1 MISSTWPNL
10 SLGADLGI
18 LKVEGMARGLC
29 QWIFCDM
36 KEDFMKTNP
45 AQTNKVL
52 FAVLLSALAVDM
64 ASRMEF
70 GAPLRSSNLASVK
83 PSDTTKSVRSEDI
96 PSQISVAQ
104 ICEPR
109 IKANISNL
117 GNAVCGVTQGE
128 VGTTVS
134 FKTEEV
140 LIEHE
145 ETIPAPASGKAKKAG
160 KTANEKKASA
170 AKAPAT
176 PTTRIVQT
184 KETSVKMIVTSKIG
198 GCDLCS
204 AKTDTIALDKDTVA
218 NPKKISERVDE
229 LQKAHVTDL
238 RSEKDR
244 LVKEQKEREALR
256 KDVENCLK
264 REDSTKISKT
274 KDFTEYMECLADKAG
289 STDDEKK
296 QKTLESRIKSE
307 LSKMIMGGNKEQLDE
322 ALALAE
328 SLSGTGN
335 FSDGTDRS
343 LKLMVKAGGYQA
355 QILEL
360 TNTLNSLPANASAA
374 KINVLGRLDMLN
386 RRMEYDLSMYGMKDR
401 MHENSNCLS
410 KGKCDYSFSAEI
422 ENWQASL
429 SSLVTQAVTN
439 PQGALNGHGLYGR
452 ASYDGVMDLAGR
464 EARRGRATLLTS
476 QSGFNGI
483 LSSNDRLIQDQINAA
498 INRIGTSQVVGV
510 GRVDPNAGL
519 QSNGLNGINGQR
531 ITPLANRNQQ
541 GQVPQNFS
549 PNVTGVQPIGLQQR
563 GIPQAGTAVQ

>member
-1 MISSTWPNL
+1 
-10 SLGADLGI
+10 
-18 LKVEGMARGLC
+18 MARGLC

-45 AQTNKVL
+45 TQTNKVL

-70 GAPLRSSNLASVK
+70 GAPLRSSNLASIK
-83 PSDTTKSVRSEDI
+83 PADTTQSVKSEGP

-104 ICEPR
+104 ICEPKISSK
-109 IKANISNL
+109 IKDL

-134 FKTEEV
+134 FKTEEI
-140 LIEHE
+140 LIERE
-145 ETIPAPASGKAKKAG
+145 ETSPAPAKDADKKQDRNAKAKKQSA
-160 KTANEKKASA
+160 TKKSEA
-170 AKAPAT
+170 
-176 PTTRIVQT
+176 PTTRVVQT
-184 KETSVKMIVTSKIG
+184 KEILVKMIVTSKIG
-198 GCDLCS
+198 GCELCS
-204 AKTDTIALDKDTVA
+204 TKTDILTLDKETVGNA
-218 NPKKISERVDE
+218 KKIAAQVDE
-229 LQKAHVTDL
+229 YQKAHVTDL
-238 RSEKDR
+238 RGEKDR

-328 SLSGTGN
+328 NLSGTGN

-360 TNTLNSLPANASAA
+360 TNTLNSLPPDASAA
-374 KINVLGRLDMLN
+374 KINVLSRLDMLN
-386 RRMEYDLSMYGMKDR
+386 RRMEYDLGMYGFNDR
-401 MHENSNCLS
+401 QRENSNCLT
-410 KGKCDYSFSAEI
+410 KGKCDYSFSSEI
-422 ENWQASL
+422 ENWKASL
-429 SSLVTQAVTN
+429 SGLVTQAVTN

-452 ASYDGVMDLAGR
+452 TSYDGVMDLAGR
-464 EARRGRATLLTS
+464 EARGGRAKLLTDPR
-476 QSGFNGI
+476 GFI
-483 LSSNDRLIQDQINAA
+483 ELSNSNNRLVQDQINAA
-498 INRIGTSQVVGV
+498 INRIGTSQIGLAP
-510 GRVDPNAGL
+510 GAGS
-519 QSNGLNGINGQR
+519 QNTGLNGINGQR
-531 ITPLANRNQQ
+531 IVPLANRSQ
-541 GQVPQNFS
+541 GQVPPNFS
-549 PNVTGVQPIGLQQR
+549 PNPNGVQPIGLQQR
-563 GIPQAGTAVQ
+563 GIPQAGASVQ